1 MNAPPATTSVP
12 AAPVPASDFPD
23 WVPPMLVKELR
34 QGLRTKG
41 FVGLFVA
48 FHLIAILIFWWTI
61 EINSASGY
69 RGTFEWLN
77 GIFWT
82 FLNIVLLLVMPLR
95 GLGGLRAEMDSR
107 TLDLLVL
114 TRLSSWRIVMGKW
127 IALMAQAGLFLVALL
142 PYGVTRYFFG
152 SVDLV
157 DDLQTVGWILLF
169 SAMLTACALW
179 VSAMPRFF
187 RIVMPIGLF
196 LLVQGVGLAQVLD
209 MAFGHGRGMRR
220 HPFSG
225 FEWVQLVVLASLV
238 LAFLGL
244 AVRRLAPPAE
254 NHSVAARAFALVLS
268 GLALLTAAV
277 LGVLVSRG
285 AIIFSAVVV
294 LIVGAIE
301 LCRDCR
307 PMLAHWRPFADR
319 QLGWLGRLF
328 LPGWPSAALFVAVA
342 FAFIGIP
349 AQFLP
354 NWRPA
359 GASGLEFAWWLVLA
373 WQMLVFP
380 AVLLSFLPG
389 ASSMRLAGTGY
400 FVIQGLFGT
409 LSLVSMSNSVGFIAG
424 ETIASLFETVLHIL
438 PISSFWHAEEQMR
451 RSDFP
456 GGAFAG
462 QALMLVLLAGLVWRQ
477 SREYWAQLER
487 FEERRAADPK
497 PAS

>member
-1 MNAPPATTSVP
+1 MTTATATAQPAA
-12 AAPVPASDFPD
+12 AAPVRGDFPD
-23 WVPPMLVKELR
+23 WMPPMLVKELR

-48 FHLIAILIFWWTI
+48 FHLIAVLSFWWTI
-61 EINSASGY
+61 EMNSSSGY

-82 FLNIVLLLVMPLR
+82 FLNVVLLLVIPLR

-127 IALMAQAGLFLVALL
+127 VALVAQAALFLIALL

-157 DDLQTVGWILLF
+157 QDLQTVGWILVF

-187 RIVMPIGLF
+187 RIVMPILLF
-196 LLVQGVGLAQVLD
+196 LLVQGVGLASVIE
-209 MAFGHGRGMRR
+209 MAFGSGRGVRR
-220 HPFSG
+220 HPFMH

-244 AVRRLAPPAE
+244 AVRRLAPPSE
-254 NHSVAARAFALVLS
+254 NHAVTARVFALVLVAAAM
-268 GLALLTAAV
+268 GAALAFGALLA
-277 LGVLVSRG
+277 SG
-285 AIIFSAVVV
+285 AIVFAVVVV
-294 LIVGAIE
+294 LIIGAIE

-307 PMLAHWRPFADR
+307 PMFAHWRPFADR
-319 QLGWLGRLF
+319 GLGWVGRIF
-328 LPGWPSAALFVAVA
+328 LPGWPSAALFVALA
-342 FAFIGIP
+342 FAAIALP
-349 AQFLP
+349 AQFLAG
-354 NWRPA
+354 WRPP
-359 GASGLEFAWWLVLA
+359 GVSGFEFAWVLVLA

-380 AVLLSFLPG
+380 AVLLSFLPAG
-389 ASSMRLAGTGY
+389 SSMRMAGTGY
-400 FVIQGLFGT
+400 FVLQGLFGT
-409 LSLVSMSNSVGFIAG
+409 LSLISISNSVAFIAG
-424 ETIASLFETVLHIL
+424 ETLASAFETVMHIL
-438 PISSFWHAEEQMR
+438 PVSSFWHSEEMMR
-451 RSDFP
+451 KSDFP
-456 GGAFAG
+456 GGAFAA
-462 QALMLVLLAGLVWRQ
+462 QVLVLAVLGVLMWRQ
-477 SREYWAQLER
+477 SREYWAQVYLFR
-487 FEERRAADPK
+487 ERRPAEP